1 MNYTLDELKKRMDRH
16 GNIYLSGT
24 QITALPD
31 NLTVGGNLDLRNTP
45 ITALPENLTVGG
57 RLDLRNTPITALP
70 ENLTVGGSLDLS
82 GTQITALPDNLT
94 VGGSLDLRNT
104 PITAL
109 PENLTVGGWLDL
121 RNTPITALPEN
132 LTVGGSLDLS
142 HTHITALPENLTVG
156 GSLYLSHTPI
166 FKIRNTLKYRKPKE
180 AEYVPGKYLYVDEIL
195 THIKRKKTVGKYTY
209 YIGKIQNKNVI
220 FDGERYAHC
229 KDFQSGVRDLE
240 FKAEKDRGAEQY
252 KNLDLSST
260 VTYEKAIM
268 MYRIITG
275 ACQAGTEHFLAGLK
289 EIKPEYTIAEIIKL
303 TKGNYGART
312 FEEFFAKKG
321 ERA

>member
-1 MNYTLDELKKRMDRH
+1 MNYTLDELKKRMDEH
-16 GNIYLSGT
+16 
-24 QITALPD
+24 
-31 NLTVGGNLDLRNTP
+31 GNLDLSNTS

-57 RLDLRNTPITALP
+57 
-70 ENLTVGGSLDLS
+70 GLDLS
-82 GTQITALPDNLT
+82 GTQITELPENLT
-94 VGGSLDLRNT
+94 VGCGLDLSGT
-104 PITAL
+104 QITEL

-121 RNTPITALPEN
+121 SGTQITALPENLTVGCGLDLPGTQITELPENLTVGGWLDLSGTQITALPEN
-132 LTVGGSLDLS
+132 LTVGG
-142 HTHITALPENLTVG
+142 G
-156 GSLYLSHTPI
+156 LYLSETPI
-166 FKIRNTLKYRKPKE
+166 FKIRNTLKYRKLKE

-195 THIKRKKTVGKYTY
+195 THIKRKKKVGKYTY
-209 YIGKIQNKNVI
+209 YIGKIQNQNVI

-252 KNLDLSST
+252 KNLYLSST
-260 VTYEKAIM
+260 VTYEKAIK

-321 ERA
+321 EIA

>member
-16 GNIYLSGT
+16 GNLDLRGTSITVLPDNLTVGGSLDLSGT
-24 QITALPD
+24 PITALPD
-31 NLTVGGNLDLRNTP
+31 NLTVGDSLDLYGTQITVLPDNLTVGDVLDLRNTP

-57 RLDLRNTPITALP
+57 GLYLSNTSITALPDNLTVGDSLDLYGTQITVLPDNLTVGDVLDLRNTPITALP
-70 ENLTVGGSLDLS
+70 
-82 GTQITALPDNLT
+82 DNLT
-94 VGGSLDLRNT
+94 VGG
-104 PITAL
+104 
-109 PENLTVGGWLDL
+109 G
-121 RNTPITALPEN
+121 
-132 LTVGGSLDLS
+132 
-142 HTHITALPENLTVG
+142 
-156 GSLYLSHTPI
+156 LYLNGTPI
-166 FKIRNTLKYRKPKE
+166 FKIRNTLKYRKLKE
-180 AEYVPGKYLYVDEIL
+180 AEYVPGKYLYVDGIL
-195 THIKRKKTVGKYTY
+195 THIKREKKVGKYTY
-209 YIGKIQNKNVI
+209 YIGKIQNQNVI

-229 KDFQSGVRDLE
+229 KDFQSGVLDLE

-252 KNLDLSST
+252 KNMDLSST
-260 VTYEKAIM
+260 VTYEKAIK

>member
-16 GNIYLSGT
+16 GNLYLSYT
-24 QITALPD
+24 K
-31 NLTVGGNLDLRNTP
+31 
-45 ITALPENLTVGG
+45 
-57 RLDLRNTPITALP
+57 
-70 ENLTVGGSLDLS
+70 
-82 GTQITALPDNLT
+82 
-94 VGGSLDLRNT
+94 
-104 PITAL
+104 ITAL

-121 RNTPITALPEN
+121 RNTPIAALPEN
-132 LTVGGSLDLS
+132 LTVGGSLNLS
-142 HTHITALPENLTVG
+142 
-156 GSLYLSHTPI
+156 YTPI
-166 FKIRNTLKYRKPKE
+166 FKIRNTLKYRKLKE
-180 AEYVPGKYLYVDEIL
+180 AEYVPGKYLYVDGIL
-195 THIKRKKTVGKYTY
+195 THIKRGKKVGKYTY
-209 YIGKIQNKNVI
+209 YIGKIQNQNVI
-220 FDGERYAHC
+220 SDGERYAHC

-240 FKAEKDRGAEQY
+240 FKSEKDRGAEQY

>member
-1 MNYTLDELKKRMDRH
+1 M
-16 GNIYLSGT
+16 
-24 QITALPD
+24 
-31 NLTVGGNLDLRNTP
+31 GGSLDLSNTQ

-57 RLDLRNTPITALP
+57 WLDLSNTQITALP
-70 ENLTVGGSLDLS
+70 ENLTVGGNLDLPN
-82 GTQITALPDNLT
+82 TPITALPENLT

-109 PENLTVGGWLDL
+109 PENLTVSGRLDL
-121 RNTPITALPEN
+121 SNTPITALPEN
-132 LTVGGSLDLS
+132 MTVGG
-142 HTHITALPENLTVG
+142 N
-156 GSLYLSHTPI
+156 LYLSNTPI
-166 FKIRNTLKYRKPKE
+166 FKIRNTLKYRKLKE

-195 THIKRKKTVGKYTY
+195 THIKREKKVGKYTY
-209 YIGKIQNKNVI
+209 YIGKIQNQNVI

-260 VTYEKAIM
+260 VDREKAIM

-275 ACQAGTEHFLAGLK
+275 ACQAGTDQFLAGLK

>member
-1 MNYTLDELKKRMDRH
+1 MNYTLDELKKRMDEH
-16 GNIYLSGT
+16 
-24 QITALPD
+24 
-31 NLTVGGNLDLRNTP
+31 GNLDLRGTS

-57 RLDLRNTPITALP
+57 VLDLSGTPITVLPENLTVGGWLYLSGTQITALP
-70 ENLTVGGSLDLS
+70 ENLTVGGGLY
-82 GTQITALPDNLT
+82 
-94 VGGSLDLRNT
+94 LRN
-104 PITAL
+104 
-109 PENLTVGGWLDL
+109 
-121 RNTPITALPEN
+121 
-132 LTVGGSLDLS
+132 
-142 HTHITALPENLTVG
+142 
-156 GSLYLSHTPI
+156 TPI
-166 FKIRNTLKYRKPKE
+166 FKIRNTLKYRKLKE
-180 AEYVPGKYLYVDEIL
+180 AEYVPGKYLYVDGIL
-195 THIKRKKTVGKYTY
+195 THIKREKNVGKYTY
-209 YIGKIQNKNVI
+209 YIGKIQNQNVI

-275 ACQAGTEHFLAGLK
+275 ACQSGTEHFLAGLK
-289 EIKPEYTIAEIIKL
+289 EIKPEYTIEEIIKL

-321 ERA
+321 ERS

>member
-16 GNIYLSGT
+16 GNLYLSYT
-24 QITALPD
+24 K
-31 NLTVGGNLDLRNTP
+31 
-45 ITALPENLTVGG
+45 
-57 RLDLRNTPITALP
+57 ITALP
-70 ENLTVGGSLDLS
+70 ENLTVGGSLNLS
-82 GTQITALPDNLT
+82 
-94 VGGSLDLRNT
+94 
-104 PITAL
+104 
-109 PENLTVGGWLDL
+109 
-121 RNTPITALPEN
+121 
-132 LTVGGSLDLS
+132 
-142 HTHITALPENLTVG
+142 
-156 GSLYLSHTPI
+156 YTPI
-166 FKIRNTLKYRKPKE
+166 FKIRNTLKYRKLKE
-180 AEYVPGKYLYVDEIL
+180 AEYVPGKYLYVDGIL
-195 THIKRKKTVGKYTY
+195 THIKRGKKVGKYTY
-209 YIGKIQNKNVI
+209 YIGKIQNQNVI
-220 FDGERYAHC
+220 SDGERYAHC

-240 FKAEKDRGAEQY
+240 FKSEKDRGAEQY

>member
-1 MNYTLDELKKRMDRH
+1 MNYTLDELKERMDRH
-16 GNIYLSGT
+16 GNLYLSG
-24 QITALPD
+24 
-31 NLTVGGNLDLRNTP
+31 
-45 ITALPENLTVGG
+45 
-57 RLDLRNTPITALP
+57 TPITALP
-70 ENLTVGGSLDLS
+70 ENLTVGGSLNLSYTKITTLPENLTVGGWLDLR
-82 GTQITALPDNLT
+82 GTPITALPDNLT
-94 VGGSLDLRNT
+94 VGGSLDLRGT
-104 PITAL
+104 PIT
-109 PENLTVGGWLDL
+109 T
-121 RNTPITALPEN
+121 LPEN

-142 HTHITALPENLTVG
+142 GTPIAALPENLTVG
-156 GSLYLSHTPI
+156 DSLDLSNTKITALPDNLTVGGRLNLSDTPI
-166 FKIRNTLKYRKPKE
+166 FKIRNTLKYRKLKE

-209 YIGKIQNKNVI
+209 YIGKIQNRNVI
-220 FDGERYAHC
+220 SDGERYAHC

-260 VTYEKAIM
+260 VSYEKAIM

-275 ACQAGTEHFLAGLK
+275 ACQAGTDQFLAGLK